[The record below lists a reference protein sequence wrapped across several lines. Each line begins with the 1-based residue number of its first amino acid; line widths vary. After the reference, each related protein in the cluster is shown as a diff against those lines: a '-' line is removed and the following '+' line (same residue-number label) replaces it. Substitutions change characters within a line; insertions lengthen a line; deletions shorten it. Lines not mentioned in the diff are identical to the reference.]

1 MTPPPSPSLA
11 SLLIG
16 QDDAPALRDGL
27 RVCSR
32 SSLREGA
39 ARAARGLQQLGL
51 RRGDAVAVW
60 LPNGAAWLQLL
71 LAAEQLGVLVV
82 PVSTR
87 YKAPEIAH
95 LLTVSRARLLVFA
108 THFLDQDSAPV
119 AQRLLAEVATLRQVL
134 GVDDPARLMVFADAG
149 EPALPRDTGQ
159 PNDLLCCF
167 STSGTTGHPKLA
179 AHDQAS
185 IARHARQVASALDIR
200 PGDAMLCALPLFGVF
215 GFMTA
220 LAALAGGAT
229 CVLMPVFDAAAAAAL
244 VAQHRISHAVG
255 ADAMFDPILKLAGTD
270 LASLRRIVMADFA
283 GLSLPV
289 AQQADARGIACSG
302 TYGSS
307 EVFSLVSLQADDAPV
322 ELRALPGG
330 RPVDPLT
337 QIRVVDPQTGQ
348 AMADGEAGELQ
359 LRGPN
364 VLAQYLNNPD
374 ATAQAITADGW
385 FRSGDLATAHGQH
398 FHYLARMGDSLRL
411 RGYLVN
417 PAEIE
422 QALMHHPA
430 VALAQ
435 VVGVHL
441 PGVGDQAFAFV
452 VLNGAE
458 PGETDLP
465 ADLRDFCQRNMASYK
480 VPQQVVVLA
489 AFPTLDGPNGVKI
502 QKRVLRQMASAL
514 LPPAAG

>member
-1 MTPPPSPSLA
+1 MTQPHFPRLTD
-11 SLLIG
+11 LLSG
-16 QDDAPALRDGL
+16 QDETPALCDGPRVFSRAALRDG
-27 RVCSR
+27 
-32 SSLREGA
+32 A
-39 ARAARGLQQLGL
+39 AQAARGLQQLGL

-71 LAAEQLGVLVV
+71 WAAAQIGVLVV

-108 THFLDQDSAPV
+108 TRFLDQDSGPV
-119 AQRLLAEVATLRQVL
+119 AQRLLGEVPTLQQL
-134 GVDDPARLMVFADAG
+134 LAVDDPSGLVVFADAG
-149 EPALPRDTGQ
+149 SPCPPGDGVQPA
-159 PNDLLCCF
+159 DLLCCF

-185 IARHARQVASALDIR
+185 IARHAQQVARALDIR

-255 ADAMFDPILKLAGTD
+255 ADAMFDPILKVAGAG
-270 LASLRRIVMADFA
+270 LGSLRRLVMADFA
-283 GLSLPV
+283 GLSLAV
-289 AQQADARGIACSG
+289 AQQADTRGIACSG

-307 EVFSLVSLQADDAPV
+307 EVFSLVSLQDWAAPV
-322 ELRALPGG
+322 EQRAMAGG
-330 RPVDPLT
+330 WPVDPLIRT
-337 QIRVVDPQTGQ
+337 RVVDPQTGQ
-348 AMADGEAGELQ
+348 PLADGEAGELQ

-364 VLAQYLNNPD
+364 VLAQYLNNPE
-374 ATAQAITADGW
+374 ATAQALTADGW
-385 FRSGDLATAHGQH
+385 FRSGDLATAQGQR

-422 QALMHHPA
+422 QALMRHPA

-435 VVGVHL
+435 VVSVAV
-441 PGVGDQAFAFV
+441 PGVGDQAVAYV
-452 VLNGAE
+452 VLNGAD
-458 PGETDLP
+458 PGE
-465 ADLRDFCQRNMASYK
+465 AELRAFCLQNMASYK
-480 VPQQVVVLA
+480 VPQRVVVLA
-489 AFPTLDGPNGVKI
+489 AFPSIDGPNGVKI
-502 QKRVLRQMASAL
+502 QKRVLRQMASDL
-514 LPPAAG
+514 MPAVAG